1 MTAIKRS
8 RQRDAIRDNLRS
20 RSDHPT
26 AEMVFTDIRIRYP
39 RISLGTV
46 YRNLGLLTELGEIR
60 HLPSEMGADRY
71 DGRLEPHSHFI
82 CRQCGGI
89 QDLPPVETEILRE
102 SIGELFDGVIEETR
116 VVFSGL
122 FGVCFNEGSE

>member
-1 MTAIKRS
+1 MTGIKHS
-8 RQRDAIRDNLRS
+8 RQRDAIKENLRN

-26 AEMVFTDIRIRYP
+26 ADMIYMDIRVQYP
-39 RISLGTV
+39 NISLGTV
-46 YRNLGLLTELGEIR
+46 YRNLALLTEIGEIL
-60 HLPSEMGADRY
+60 HIPSVNGADRY
-71 DGRLEPHSHFI
+71 DGNMEPHSHFI

-89 QDLPPVETEILRE
+89 QDLPPVEAEILRE

-122 FGVCFNEGSE
+122 CGVCFNERSE